1 MSKNVINLIFTSNYR
16 TFAAMNRVFLHTGT
30 NLGDRLANLE
40 QANTLIEQHIGLIT
54 NISPIYETAAWG
66 MEEQP
71 AFLNQVVELESTL
84 NPWEMMTTM
93 LKIEE
98 AMGRKREEKWGPR
111 LIDLDLLAY
120 GDNRITTG
128 LLKLPHPELKNR
140 KFVLIPFREIAP
152 RWVHPVSGKSIND
165 LLENTPDQL
174 EVNILRTE

>member
-1 MSKNVINLIFTSNYR
+1 MPFREIYIQL
-16 TFAAMNRVFLHTGT
+16 GT
-30 NLGDRLANLE
+30 NLGEREHHLAEAKKRMNDQLG
-40 QANTLIEQHIGLIT
+40 TILK
-54 NISPIYETAAWG
+54 SSSIYETAAWG
-66 MEEQP
+66 MEDQP
-71 AFLNQVVELESTL
+71 AFLNQVVELESNM

-140 KFVLIPFREIAP
+140 KFVLVPFREIAP
-152 RWVHPVSGKSIND
+152 RWVHPVSGKSINE

>member
-1 MSKNVINLIFTSNYR
+1 MPFREIYIQL
-16 TFAAMNRVFLHTGT
+16 GT
-30 NLGDRLANLE
+30 NLGEREHHLAEAKKRMNDQLG
-40 QANTLIEQHIGLIT
+40 TILK
-54 NISPIYETAAWG
+54 SSSIYETAAWG
-66 MEEQP
+66 MEDQP
-71 AFLNQVVELESTL
+71 AFLNQVVELESNM

-152 RWVHPVSGKSIND
+152 RWVHPVSGKSINE